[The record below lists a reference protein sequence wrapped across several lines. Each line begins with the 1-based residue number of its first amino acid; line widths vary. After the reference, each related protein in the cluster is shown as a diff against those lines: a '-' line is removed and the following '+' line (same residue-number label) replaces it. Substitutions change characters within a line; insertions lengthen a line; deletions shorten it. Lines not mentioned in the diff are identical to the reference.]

1 MTNLVLRDNLFQD
14 LFDFRRDFDQILN
27 GMVMEWPFREERI
40 NGTSAAF
47 APAVESY
54 IDKDGKKYHCRVS
67 LPGID
72 PKEVQIHAQGNM
84 LTIRG
89 ERKVVRRS
97 KDVDVL
103 HEEISYGAFERTFT
117 MPDGVDADKLSAE
130 YRSEEHTSELQSHS
144 DLVCRLLL
152 EKKKTIK
159 KDSTKR

>member
-1 MTNLVLRDNLFQD
+1 MTNLVLRNNLFQD
-14 LFDFRRDFDQILN
+14 LFDFRRDFDQIFNRML
-27 GMVMEWPFREERI
+27 MEWPSRELGT
-40 NGTSAAF
+40 NGTAAAF

-89 ERKVVRRS
+89 ERKVERRS
-97 KDVDVL
+97 KDVDVF

-117 MPDGVDADKLSAE
+117 MPEGVDVDKLSAE
-130 YRSEEHTSELQSHS
+130 YKNG
-144 DLVCRLLL
+144 VL
-152 EKKKTIK
+152 EITAPIAASALPRRIEVKTAPVSKQIAA
-159 KDSTKR
+159 